1 MLIEIKALL
10 LSLALITPRAFVCLA
25 ILPGFGTRTL
35 VGIARNAVA
44 IAIALPAIIPTY
56 MVVKETPP
64 DLVMGLV
71 LAFKEGVIGALIG
84 TLLAVPIWVIQSVGS
99 FIDLQRTPIQTQNL
113 NVSQDQDASAL
124 GALLLQAAVIV
135 MIEAGLYLALTK
147 TLLDSYGAWPVMN
160 LAPPFEQA
168 QLEVVIKRAG
178 DLLSYVVI
186 YSTPVLIPLLLIE
199 LAFALMGVFAP
210 SMQVSPA
217 ASPIKSLVGLLVL
230 LMYWSTLS
238 HYVSGDFSQQLD
250 LIRSL
255 YQRPG
260 TS

>member
-1 MLIEIKALL
+1 MLIEVKALL

-44 IAIALPAIIPTY
+44 IAIALPAVIPTY
-56 MVVKETPP
+56 LVVRETPP
-64 DLVMGLV
+64 DLVVGVV

-84 TLLAVPIWVIQSVGS
+84 VLLAIPIWVIQSVGS
-99 FIDLQRTPIQTQNL
+99 FIDLQRTPVLTQNL

-124 GALLLQAAVIV
+124 GALILQAAVIV

-160 LAPPFEQA
+160 LIPPFEQA
-168 QLEVVIKRAG
+168 QMGVLIQRAG
-178 DLLSYVVI
+178 EFLSYVVI
-186 YSTPVLIPLLLIE
+186 YATPVLIPLLLIE
-199 LAFALMGVFAP
+199 LGFALMGVFAP

-230 LMYWSTLS
+230 LLYWGTLS
-238 HYVSGDFSQQLD
+238 HYISGDFSQQLD

-255 YQRPG
+255 YLRPS
-260 TS
+260 TN